1 MITMLKNNKDGTYNV
16 VSDTAVKP
24 GDQFVA
30 GYGIKGDVLKVV
42 TVKVIIEQRK
52 GKGTYVNESLRPFW
66 AKVS

>member
-1 MITMLKNNKDGTYNV
+1 MITMLKNNKDGTYDV

-24 GDQFVA
+24 GDQFAA
-30 GYGIKGDVLKVV
+30 GYGIKGDVLNAV